1 MPDANAARET
11 LALCRSLATTA
22 VSRTRP
28 SPQTLDKMRALR
40 AEGHKWPDI
49 ARRFKMTVG
58 QVRNY
63 LDLCRR
69 NPTTPHKYNPE
80 THARARARR
89 CAMIR
94 ALGISK
100 EVYDQLLAM
109 ARAEAARTDR
119 PLAEV
124 RMEYG
129 VPTLRQW
136 DKIQAHLARQNKK
149 RATHAVHTAPDN
161 ALSHNKTQPMSHQI
175 ISSGATP

>member
-1 MPDANAARET
+1 MPDSAAARET

-28 SPQTLDKMRALR
+28 SPQAIEKMRALR

-49 ARRFKMTVG
+49 AKRFRLTVG
-58 QVRNY
+58 QVRHY
-63 LDLCRR
+63 VGACRR
-69 NPTTPHKYNPE
+69 DPATPHKYNPE
-80 THARARARR
+80 AHARARARR
-89 CAMIR
+89 SALMI
-94 ALGISK
+94 ALGVSQ
-100 EVYDQLLAM
+100 ENYEALLAM

-129 VPTLRQW
+129 VPTVRQW

-161 ALSHNKTQPMSHQI
+161 TLSHNKTQPMSHQI